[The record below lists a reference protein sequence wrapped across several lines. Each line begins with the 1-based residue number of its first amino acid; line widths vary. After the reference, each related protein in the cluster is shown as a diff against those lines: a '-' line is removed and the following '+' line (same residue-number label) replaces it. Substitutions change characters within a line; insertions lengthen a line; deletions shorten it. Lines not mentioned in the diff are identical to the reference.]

1 MGSGARPGGPGR
13 SSVSPRTTPAESSD
27 AFAQIATMSGS
38 DDSSLFANTK
48 RFRAAV
54 ALFNGLDGAKF
65 PLVLAR
71 ILGGLGGAKGERVFS
86 EAEEAQLRELLGL
99 DEAALADL
107 LGACAFVFEQAAY
120 GPTAP
125 ERLRVELAGAGVEG
139 GPADAFAAVWQEEG
153 AAFVAR
159 LKERAV
165 LAPQHLQAV
174 DWQLCVRTADSCGGR
189 AQQPHCV
196 LQLDLRAPAPAASA
210 DDGAGD
216 AHVLMQLGV
225 PELERLLHKLDAVQ
239 GQLDAVQGS

>member
-1 MGSGARPGGPGR
+1 
-13 SSVSPRTTPAESSD
+13 
-27 AFAQIATMSGS
+27 MSGS

-54 ALFNGLDGAKF
+54 ALFNGIDGAKL

-139 GPADAFAAVWQEEG
+139 APADAFAAVWQEEG

-189 AQQPHCV
+189 AQQPQIC
-196 LQLDLRAPAPAASA
+196 LNFRSFAGLMRSKITAAALRAAARPARARARRVGRRRRGRRARPHAARRA
-210 DDGAGD
+210 RARAPPPQARRRAGPVGRGARE
-216 AHVLMQLGV
+216 LMTTV
-225 PELERLLHKLDAVQ
+225 
-239 GQLDAVQGS
+239 